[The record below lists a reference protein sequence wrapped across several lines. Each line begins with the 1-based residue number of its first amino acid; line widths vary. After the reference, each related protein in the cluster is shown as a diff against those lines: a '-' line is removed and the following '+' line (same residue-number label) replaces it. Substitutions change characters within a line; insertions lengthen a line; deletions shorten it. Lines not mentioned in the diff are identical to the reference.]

1 VKQPPNAV
9 IAPAPPWP
17 PDLARGILPAFA
29 SSLLNLV
36 EAAKKKAKAE
46 NKRLGFI
53 MKALM
58 IGCTLWN
65 SHYDHYCFPKRG

>member
-1 VKQPPNAV
+1 M
-9 IAPAPPWP
+9 
-17 PDLARGILPAFA
+17 GILPVFA

-53 MKALM
+53 MKALT

>member
-1 VKQPPNAV
+1 MP
-9 IAPAPPWP
+9 APAPFKM
-17 PDLARGILPAFA
+17 GILPAFA

-36 EAAKKKAKAE
+36 EAAKKKTKAE
-46 NKRLGFI
+46 STRLGFI
-53 MKALM
+53 MKALT